1 MHRQTPRPHSYYS
14 GPFLP
19 TSKHG
24 CGMYFRQEPVARP
37 PARSPPPAL
46 RRGVSGLSL
55 SHLAGDQA
63 SLPTCGPLRPPPASF
78 PTPSSCI
85 GPHGFGPAHA
95 VCQFC
100 TGGGGA
106 QPSVCTAPSGLI
118 SPRPR
123 QACPCSRISIPF
135 PGGSGHGYM
144 SMCGWSACRRGH
156 PRRTHPSHS
165 FTTFRARPSG
175 AGHFISLSLEP
186 QHFLAPQD
194 SRLHDQAEP
203 YMYVPAGSH
212 DVAVLAKPRFSS
224 SSSPGSGLARRSS
237 RGTAHIVTRTTT
249 QSRLSFGPRHGDS
262 SVSPFRKGALW
273 QLAREARHLAESAG
287 GCCRPCCRSLPAAL
301 AFLASVSVSGRRVAV
316 KSAPALFRAGTGTC
330 RGATCGRK
338 GNQGC
343 CSQHD

>member
-100 TGGGGA
+100 TGGRNRLSALHHLASSGLVPDKPARARGSPFPSPAAPGTDTCLCVGGLRA
-106 QPSVCTAPSGLI
+106 AEATHVAHIHRILSPPSAHAPQVPGTSSPSPWSHSIFLPPRTQGSTTKRSLTCTYQRVAMMLSCSLGLASAPAPALAPALHAAHRVALRTLSHEPQPSLDCRSDRGTAIRVS
-118 SPRPR
+118 
-123 QACPCSRISIPF
+123 
-135 PGGSGHGYM
+135 
-144 SMCGWSACRRGH
+144 
-156 PRRTHPSHS
+156 
-165 FTTFRARPSG
+165 RPSG
-175 AGHFISLSLEP
+175 KGPFGNLLEKPDTSQKAPGAAAG
-186 QHFLAPQD
+186 
-194 SRLHDQAEP
+194 
-203 YMYVPAGSH
+203 PA
-212 DVAVLAKPRFSS
+212 A
-224 SSSPGSGLARRSS
+224 GLCLPPWPS
-237 RGTAHIVTRTTT
+237 
-249 QSRLSFGPRHGDS
+249 
-262 SVSPFRKGALW
+262 W
-273 QLAREARHLAESAG
+273 
-287 GCCRPCCRSLPAAL
+287 RPC
-301 AFLASVSVSGRRVAV
+301 
-316 KSAPALFRAGTGTC
+316 
-330 RGATCGRK
+330 
-338 GNQGC
+338 Q
-343 CSQHD
+343 